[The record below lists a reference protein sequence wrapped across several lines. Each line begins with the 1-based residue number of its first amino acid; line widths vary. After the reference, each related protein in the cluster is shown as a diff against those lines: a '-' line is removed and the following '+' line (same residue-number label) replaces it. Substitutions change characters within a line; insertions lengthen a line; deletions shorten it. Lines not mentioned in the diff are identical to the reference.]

1 MSLLEEAWSYH
12 SGLLEEA
19 WSSHS
24 CLGECD
30 GAFSVSFQADAF
42 AIGRA

>member
-30 GAFSVSFQADAF
+30 GAFSVSFQVDAF